1 MTSKIPTHPLNKSFS
16 KFEGQERNIII
27 ADFDDRSKIFDR
39 QYPHRHTYYEIF
51 LLQDSTGVHHIDFE
65 TYPFSGPVIFLT
77 APEQV
82 HQLIREKGGH
92 GFAIQFEDD
101 FFNND
106 SGTDS
111 KLYSY
116 FLFDHFHTH
125 PVISLTVAEWDK
137 LKTLVDLSLQEYKN
151 NVSGTSS
158 LVSAYVKIILMEILR
173 IRKQHFQEQEIQTDI
188 QHQQLLD
195 FKHLLNEQYTTHHEV
210 QDYAEQLRIT
220 PRKLNSLVK
229 KFLDK
234 SASQIIKERLLLE
247 AKRLL
252 AVNKLSTKEVGY
264 ELGFEDPAYFSRF
277 FKQGTGMTAAEFKK
291 LLEKTG

>member
-1 MTSKIPTHPLNKSFS
+1 MKSKIPTHPLNKSFS

-65 TYPFSGPVIFLT
+65 VYPFSGPVIFLT

-101 FFNND
+101 FFDND
-106 SGTDS
+106 NGTDS

-116 FLFDHFHTH
+116 FLFDHFKNH
-125 PVISLTVAEWDK
+125 PVIPLTVAEWDK
-137 LKTLVDLSLQEYKN
+137 LKTLVDMSLQEYKN

-158 LVSAYVKIILMEILR
+158 LISAYVKIILMEILR

-188 QHQQLLD
+188 QHQHLLD
-195 FKHLLNEQYTTHHEV
+195 FKRLLNEQYTTHHEV

-229 KFLDK
+229 EFLDK
-234 SASQIIKERLLLE
+234 SASQVIKERLLLE

-252 AVNKLSTKEVGY
+252 AINKLNTKEIGY

-277 FKQGTGMTAAEFKK
+277 FKQGTGITAAEFKK
-291 LLEKTG
+291 SLEKTD